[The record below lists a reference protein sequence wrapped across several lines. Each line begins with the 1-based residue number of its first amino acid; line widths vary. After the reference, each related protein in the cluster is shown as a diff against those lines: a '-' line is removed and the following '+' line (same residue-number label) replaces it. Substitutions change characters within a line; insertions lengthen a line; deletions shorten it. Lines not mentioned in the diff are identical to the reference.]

1 MKATIYI
8 PDAQYKLYED
18 AREKL
23 GDSIS
28 ATFLRCLERELE
40 QQRQAVGRIV
50 VTVTENER
58 SIKKAFEGRWI
69 IGNETNG
76 ERFDFSENDGVSHT
90 GGFEGYSVA
99 LTKAGRIV
107 VLQHRDQEVNDFEV
121 FEDYEDFAGATLDG
135 GYPRFPTSLE
145 LAVAAELDIDR
156 VEDLDI

>member
-8 PDAQYKLYED
+8 PDEKYKLYED

-69 IGNETNG
+69 IGNATSG
-76 ERFDFSENDGVSHT
+76 ERFDFSEDEIVRHSH
-90 GGFEGYSVA
+90 GFEGYSVA
-99 LTKAGRIV
+99 VTKAGRIV
-107 VLQHRDQEVNDFEV
+107 VLQHMEEQVIFQV
-121 FEDYEDFAGATLDG
+121 FEDYEDFAEAMDDV
-135 GYPRFPTSLE
+135 YPRFPTTLE
-145 LAVAAELDIDR
+145 LAVAAELGIDR